1 MMDYNRKDK
10 ISMIVRVCWVAV
22 MFLTICLVDTSCDKM
37 ADDAFISPETVHG
50 VVKDMSQTNGCGLVI
65 ELDDGT
71 VIVPYQLDTSMTLA
85 EGQEVEIAY
94 SEIPDTNYSCGA
106 GVVADV
112 RWLEQSGCGPIIKRK
127 PELTSVSNKLPS
139 DPFVIGGAKIV
150 DDCLE
155 ILLSFSGGC
164 EAHEF
169 IMDYQELPKFEKY
182 SGKLTLGHNSHGD
195 MCEAYITQT
204 VSFNLAPLQN
214 REKDMIRLILVK
226 EGDKTYQLIIDY
238 YYKK

>member
-1 MMDYNRKDK
+1 MVYNIKDK
-10 ISMIVRVCWVAV
+10 ISMIVRIWWVAV
-22 MFLTICLVDTSCDKM
+22 MFFTISFIDTGCDKVS
-37 ADDAFISPETVHG
+37 DNSFISPETVHG
-50 VVKDMSQTNGCGLVI
+50 VVKDMSGTNGCGLVI

-94 SEIPDTNYSCGA
+94 TEIPDTVYSCGA
-106 GVVADV
+106 GVVADIK
-112 RWLEQSGCGPIIKRK
+112 WLEQYGCGPIIMQKS
-127 PELTSVSNKLPS
+127 ELSSVSNKLPS
-139 DPFVIGGAKIV
+139 DPFVIGGAKII

-155 ILLSFSGGC
+155 ISLSFSGGC

-169 IMDYQELPKFEKY
+169 IMAYQELPKFEKY

-195 MCEAYITQT
+195 MCEAYITRT
-204 VSFNLAPLQN
+204 VSFNLAPLQKP
-214 REKDMIRLILVK
+214 EKDMIRLILVK
-226 EGDKTYQLIIDY
+226 EGDKAYQLIIDY

>member
-1 MMDYNRKDK
+1 MDHNNKDK
-10 ISMIVRVCWVAV
+10 ISLIVRIFWTTVI
-22 MFLTICLVDTSCDKM
+22 FITLNLVDTSCDKLS
-37 ADDAFISPETVHG
+37 DSAFVSPETVHG
-50 VVKDMSQTNGCGLVI
+50 VVKDMSGTNGCGLVI

-94 SEIPDTNYSCGA
+94 SEIPVSNYSCGA

-112 RWLEQSGCGPIIKRK
+112 KWLEQSGCGPIIIQKS
-127 PELTSVSNKLPS
+127 ELSSGSNKLPS
-139 DPFVIGGAKIV
+139 DPFVIGGAKII

-155 ILLSFSGGC
+155 ISLSFSGGC

-195 MCEAYITQT
+195 LCEAYITQT
-204 VSFNLAPLQN
+204 VSFNLAPLQKPEEN
-214 REKDMIRLILVK
+214 MIRLILVK
-226 EGDKTYQLIIDY
+226 EGDKDYQLIIDY